1 MENRIFGNAFHLT
14 LKIKALTRKSFYISI
29 FPTNHFHTQTRRE
42 RERERER
49 EKERERQQGEI
60 MLIVLDHIGL
70 TSLVDR
76 NTAPIAPFSSI
87 ATQRQSHRTDQAKIA
102 PVSSI
107 VAQRRSHHADQ
118 AKIAPVSSI
127 TAPHQSSKDRTGFDE
142 FFCGFCFCCVVD

>member
-1 MENRIFGNAFHLT
+1 
-14 LKIKALTRKSFYISI
+14 
-29 FPTNHFHTQTRRE
+29 
-42 RERERER
+42 
-49 EKERERQQGEI
+49 

-107 VAQRRSHHADQ
+107 VAQRRLHHADQ

-142 FFCGFCFCCVVD
+142 FFCGFCFFCVCRLRNDIIYLFES